1 MKKLFLSIL
10 VICSLLGGNAY
21 ADEFICREQRN
32 NDYKVTINIKPLF
45 GIRKSY
51 SDIEIKN
58 DAINK
63 NIPKEIIEVK
73 DSFNPYIWTETFFNS
88 NKNIYKTLLF
98 EFYEEN
104 PVNNLKIKINNRN
117 SPLFDNA
124 MHKNPDK
131 EIYFDVCILK

>member
-1 MKKLFLSIL
+1 MKKLLLIIVL
-10 VICSLLGGNAY
+10 SLLLSVNGY
-21 ADEFICREQRN
+21 SEEFICREQGN